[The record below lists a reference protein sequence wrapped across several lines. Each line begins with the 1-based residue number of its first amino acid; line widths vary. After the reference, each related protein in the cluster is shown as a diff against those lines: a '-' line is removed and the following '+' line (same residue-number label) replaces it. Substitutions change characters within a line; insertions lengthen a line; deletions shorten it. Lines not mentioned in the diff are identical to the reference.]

1 MGYAMD
7 DLNFL
12 HLLTFATA
20 GFAASMITGLAGF
33 AFGII
38 AAGPWL
44 HVLTPSQ
51 TTTLIVAYG
60 LLIQGYSVWK
70 LRVAVKFDRLL
81 PFLVGSAIGVPLG
94 VGLLDWVTAGHLR
107 VGVGIILIAYSL
119 YGLLAPALPKFA
131 EVTKIVD
138 GFIGALGGILGG
150 ATGLAGIVVT
160 IWSGLRGWPKDEQ
173 RAVFQPVGVVTFAMI
188 AAWLG
193 GVGLIPRDTI
203 LLFTIGLPA
212 ILAGMWAGLK
222 LYGKLNEAGFR
233 KIVLALLLISG
244 ATLVL

>member
-1 MGYAMD
+1 
-7 DLNFL
+7 
-12 HLLTFATA
+12 LLMHSSAPL
-20 GFAASMITGLAGF
+20 AAFS
-33 AFGII
+33 
-38 AAGPWL
+38 
-44 HVLTPSQ
+44 
-51 TTTLIVAYG
+51 
-60 LLIQGYSVWK
+60 
-70 LRVAVKFDRLL
+70 
-81 PFLVGSAIGVPLG
+81 
-94 VGLLDWVTAGHLR
+94 
-107 VGVGIILIAYSL
+107 
-119 YGLLAPALPKFA
+119 
-131 EVTKIVD
+131 
-138 GFIGALGGILGG
+138 

-188 AAWLG
+188 AVWLG
-193 GVGLIPRDTI
+193 GVGLVPSDTI